1 MSSIGT
7 ILDSFPPD
15 EYVRY
20 LNSNP
25 RVREWVNNNKYMHP
39 SMNAFSK
46 RNIALTNNE
55 QFLRNPT
62 DVNVRGGFGNEPVP
76 SFMQAQNQA
85 LKDKANAQILSPVM
99 PNTTSNIPGGPTID
113 NLGLSNSFKIPLQH
127 TPTDRATF
135 GTNSFVSGNP
145 MANVI
150 RATNRPIPTAGTT
163 GSFTSGAGT
172 AMTQETANQLAQKA
186 SEEAVKKSIESS
198 GSSFFGGPQAMLAN
212 MALSAIPTRDKERV
226 STPLGDKGSVSG
238 YLKGAGQGALTGAS
252 IGSSILPGKGTAIG
266 AVIGG
271 TAGLLGAG
279 SGMFDTRSAPRITQI
294 GLLRGRGNLRTPKGI
309 YG

>member
-1 MSSIGT
+1 M
-7 ILDSFPPD
+7 
-15 EYVRY
+15 RY
-20 LNSNP
+20 AETGMMGLNDKTNDPYQLALQQMKMQNP
-25 RVREWVNNNKYMHP
+25 RMYRELLMQ
-39 SMNAFSK
+39 
-46 RNIALTNNE
+46 NNE
-55 QFLRNPT
+55 DYLRETMPKSIYSASY
-62 DVNVRGGFGNEPVP
+62 PP

-85 LKDKANAQILSPVM
+85 LKDKAINSWPSRNRQNLSLM
-99 PNTTSNIPGGPTID
+99 RDTTSNLPGGPTID

-145 MANVI
+145 MANVM
-150 RATNRPIPTAGTT
+150 RATNRPLPTAGTT

-186 SEEAVKKSIESS
+186 SEEAVKKSVESS

-212 MALSAIPTRDKERV
+212 MALSAIPTRDKEKV

-279 SGMFDTRSAPRITQI
+279 SGMFDTTSAPRITQV

>member
-1 MSSIGT
+1 MMN
-7 ILDSFPPD
+7 
-15 EYVRY
+15 
-20 LNSNP
+20 LNKTNDPYQLALQQMKMQNP
-25 RVREWVNNNKYMHP
+25 RMYRELLMQ
-39 SMNAFSK
+39 
-46 RNIALTNNE
+46 NNE
-55 QFLRNPT
+55 DFLRETMPKSIYSASY
-62 DVNVRGGFGNEPVP
+62 PP

-85 LKDKANAQILSPVM
+85 LKDKAINSWPSRNTQNLSLM
-99 PNTTSNIPGGPTID
+99 RDTTSNLPGGPTIDNFSTID

-127 TPTDRATF
+127 TPTERATF

-145 MANVI
+145 MANVM
-150 RATNRPIPTAGTT
+150 RATNRPLPTAGTT

-186 SEEAVKKSIESS
+186 SEEAVKKSVESS

-212 MALSAIPTRDKERV
+212 MALSAINTRDKEKV
-226 STPLGDKGSVSG
+226 STPLGDKGSTSG
-238 YLKGAGQGALTGAS
+238 YLKGAGQGAFTGAS

-266 AVIGG
+266 AVVGG

-279 SGMFDTRSAPRITQI
+279 SGLFDTTSAPRITQV
-294 GLLRGRGNLRTPKGI
+294 GLLRGRGNLQTPKGI